1 MKRFPVILDV
11 ETKYT
16 FRDFDDPRK
25 LGISI
30 AVLYDYADNQPKT
43 FFEKDLGKLF
53 SIIENTSYVIG
64 YNVKSFDMNVL
75 QGYYPGNIEHFTVF
89 DMLDDI
95 REKIGRRLAL
105 NDLISA
111 TLNKKKSG
119 HGLMA
124 IDYFKEGKFEELKN
138 YCTDDVMYT
147 KELFE
152 YGVKNGVVSYLDD
165 KGKVD
170 IKVNWKKYL
179 EEDSDSTDMPLTLPF

>member
-1 MKRFPVILDV
+1 MKRLPVILDV

-16 FRDFDDPRK
+16 FRDFNDPRK

-53 SIIENTSYVIG
+53 SILENTSYVIG

-105 NDLISA
+105 NDLVSA

-152 YGVKNGVVSYLDD
+152 YGVRNGVVSYLDD

-179 EEDSDSTDMPLTLPF
+179 EEDSDSTDIPLTLPF